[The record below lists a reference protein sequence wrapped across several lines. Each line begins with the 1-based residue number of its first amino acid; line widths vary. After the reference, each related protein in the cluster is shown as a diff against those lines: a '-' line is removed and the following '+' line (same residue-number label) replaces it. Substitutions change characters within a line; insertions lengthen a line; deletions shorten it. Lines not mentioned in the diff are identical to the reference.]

1 MKRTEKAEKN
11 NRDWFRGQ
19 LFAEDSL
26 DPEFEVSPAIS
37 SAAMSSAHGT
47 LADPQRALIILAALA
62 ASQTLNAIPRY
73 TLAALDIGAKA
84 EEIKEALYHC
94 TPYIGLE
101 KVRSAL
107 EEVNEAFQK
116 AGITYPLAG
125 QSTVTEDTRFEKG
138 LAVQQTIGGED
149 NIRAMREAAHQDLKH
164 IQDYLSA
171 YCFGVF
177 IPEGRWI

>member
-19 LFAEDSL
+19 LFAKDSL
-26 DPEFEVSPAIS
+26 DPEFEDIARNFLCGDVL
-37 SAAMSSAHGT
+37 AHGT

-73 TLAALDIGAKA
+73 TLAALDIGAKP

-138 LAVQQTIGGED
+138 LAGQSTCGSQSPCGEHPPNSHRGCD
-149 NIRAMREAAHQDLKH
+149 AVPPV
-164 IQDYLSA
+164 YWLSTHA
-171 YCFGVF
+171 ERYCVY
-177 IPEGRWI
+177 